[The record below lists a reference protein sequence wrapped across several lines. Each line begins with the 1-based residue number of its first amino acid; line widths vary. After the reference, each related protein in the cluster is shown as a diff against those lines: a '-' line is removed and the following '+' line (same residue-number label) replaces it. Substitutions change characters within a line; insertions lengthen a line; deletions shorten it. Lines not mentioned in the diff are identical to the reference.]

1 MAGRYYKAQT
11 LNVVVE
17 VKLSAAEEQEKW
29 LADALNVVKQQ
40 AFYMR
45 RALPPP
51 LPAFADSQDSGNLR
65 EALKYSAQMLSEL
78 RTSKLAPQKY
88 YELCTRLKV
97 HRIRTVPQPCVHG
110 MADIV
115 VCGELQ
121 NLEAFFWDE
130 HKMRGRSCVDLYELV
145 QHAGNI
151 VPRLYLLCTVGAVYI
166 RSKEGP
172 AKEVLSDLSEVCK
185 GVQHPI
191 RGLFLRAHL
200 TQCSRDK
207 LPDTGSEYEGEG
219 GTVVDAVEFL
229 LQNFTEMNKLWVRMQ
244 HQGPATEREKREQER
259 RELRDLVGKNLH
271 LLSQLEGVNL
281 DMYKTVVLPRI
292 LEQGRDSQQYL
303 MDCLIQVFPDDFHL
317 NTLETLLGACPECVH
332 CIHPP
337 SPPLSFP
344 SSLVP
349 FLIGPPFQIV
359 NCRDEIAQQYLMDC
373 LIQVFPDDF
382 HLNTLETLLGA
393 CPELQPS
400 VDVRTIMSQ
409 LMDRLSTFM
418 DKNPD
423 ACLELQ
429 PSVDVRTIMSQL
441 MDRLSTFMD
450 KNPDVSAGSP
460 AIPQRMSAQ
469 CSVKVLHSFPC
480 IFDLLIWRL
489 FFLLPLLPRNHQ
501 ALPHFLEVDAFAKFN
516 SAVSKCLFSLP
527 PIPPPPPLPPSI
539 LPPSGDGGTGGEAA
553 ERRCDG
559 GTGGE
564 AAERRCQPASAAARH
579 ACVLT
584 HTLHRSPTQ
593 FPPPRQLMEAQAEM
607 PLTGVVSLPASLSAA
622 RHASVLTRTLH
633 HPRPHPLPPSSGDG
647 GADGDAAK
655 GCGLVMEAQAEMP
668 LKGVVSLHL
677 ALLQFVLRVHP
688 DRLDYIDQV
697 LAACVGILDA
707 RRQTKD
713 SPTTKQLVALL
724 SAALDKFGPGGV
736 LTVLQ
741 LPHYARV
748 MGHLDHETNKAMAV
762 VIIQNMVK
770 HETTIG
776 DPEKVSYGLIC
787 FSPAALRAGLCLC
800 STNSRLQRDYARVMG
815 HLDHGTNKAMA
826 VVIIQN
832 MVKHETTIGDPEKV
846 ECLLSLVRHLTQ
858 DMDGV
863 PPVDELDMDDFSEE
877 QNLVARLVH
886 LLVNPDPRIQF
897 QPAPSLCFMPS
908 SSVQPAPSLCF
919 MPSSSVQPAP
929 SLCFM
934 PSSSVQPAPS
944 LCFMPS
950 SSVQP
955 APSLCFMPSS
965 ACPHTPP
972 SSERISSRR
981 PVKAA
986 TLSLSVAACVA
997 YCVLHIAPSL
1007 FPPLAYTCQILAI
1020 IRTHL
1025 FKGGQSRL
1033 RFTIPSLVFCSL
1045 QLVHQ
1050 LLSQGSTGADQAL
1063 ATAGAAASQAAMAA
1077 AAAGE
1082 GPVTPL
1088 TLFLF
1093 LHKVVETL
1101 SEFVPPLALKLALEC
1116 AQVASAC
1123 GLEPIAYDLFT
1134 LAFVIYE
1141 EEISDSKAQ
1150 VTALHLIIGTLQRC
1164 HVFAEENRDT
1174 LTHKATGYS
1183 AKLLKKAD
1191 QCRAVCTCAH
1201 LFWSDEENG
1210 PRDGERVVL
1219 CLKRALK
1226 IANAAAQQL
1235 SAAARVPGSHVVL
1248 LVEILNKYLYFFDKG
1263 NPHVTPVVLQG
1274 LIELITS
1281 ELAVDGATVDATVHS
1296 FYRATLAHIK
1306 DQKHKAGAIGKKYAE
1321 IQI

>member
-1 MAGRYYKAQT
+1 MSVSCSSISLPLSQ
-11 LNVVVE
+11 VVE

-45 RALPPP
+45 RALVNVSKIRFPHLVVIPPDLARAAFTESWVYVSPSSTPCRPSHSSSLMSNKLTTVCLPCLPIPLTAPTSRVGCQDSGNLRRPSSTQHRCSFSPPYPITTNRRLPSHPMLSSPP
-51 LPAFADSQDSGNLR
+51 LRSFTCVTYSQDSGNLR

-88 YELCTRLKV
+88 YELY
-97 HRIRTVPQPCVHG
+97 
-110 MADIV
+110 IV

-219 GTVVDAVEFL
+219 GTVMDAVEFL

-292 LEQGRDSQQYL
+292 LEQ
-303 MDCLIQVFPDDFHL
+303 
-317 NTLETLLGACPECVH
+317 
-332 CIHPP
+332 
-337 SPPLSFP
+337 
-344 SSLVP
+344 
-349 FLIGPPFQIV
+349 IV

-423 ACLELQ
+423 A
-429 PSVDVRTIMSQL
+429 
-441 MDRLSTFMD
+441 
-450 KNPDVSAGSP
+450 
-460 AIPQRMSAQ
+460 
-469 CSVKVLHSFPC
+469 
-480 IFDLLIWRL
+480 
-489 FFLLPLLPRNHQ
+489 
-501 ALPHFLEVDAFAKFN
+501 LPHFLEVDAFAKFN
-516 SAVSKCLFSLP
+516 SAVSK
-527 PIPPPPPLPPSI
+527 
-539 LPPSGDGGTGGEAA
+539 
-553 ERRCDG
+553 
-559 GTGGE
+559 
-564 AAERRCQPASAAARH
+564 
-579 ACVLT
+579 
-584 HTLHRSPTQ
+584 
-593 FPPPRQLMEAQAEM
+593 
-607 PLTGVVSLPASLSAA
+607 
-622 RHASVLTRTLH
+622 
-633 HPRPHPLPPSSGDG
+633 
-647 GADGDAAK
+647 
-655 GCGLVMEAQAEMP
+655 VMEAQMEMP

-770 HETTIG
+770 HET
-776 DPEKVSYGLIC
+776 
-787 FSPAALRAGLCLC
+787 A
-800 STNSRLQRDYARVMG
+800 
-815 HLDHGTNKAMA
+815 
-826 VVIIQN
+826 
-832 MVKHETTIGDPEKV
+832 IGDPEKV

-897 QPAPSLCFMPS
+897 Q
-908 SSVQPAPSLCF
+908 
-919 MPSSSVQPAP
+919 
-929 SLCFM
+929 
-934 PSSSVQPAPS
+934 
-944 LCFMPS
+944 
-950 SSVQP
+950 
-955 APSLCFMPSS
+955 
-965 ACPHTPP
+965 
-972 SSERISSRR
+972 
-981 PVKAA
+981 
-986 TLSLSVAACVA
+986 
-997 YCVLHIAPSL
+997 
-1007 FPPLAYTCQILAI
+1007 ILAI

-1050 LLSQGSTGADQAL
+1050 LLAQGITGADQAL
-1063 ATAGAAASQAAMAA
+1063 ATAGAAASQAAMVA

-1191 QCRAVCTCAH
+1191 QCRAVCACAH

-1248 LVEILNKYLYFFDKG
+1248 LVEILN
-1263 NPHVTPVVLQG
+1263 
-1274 LIELITS
+1274 
-1281 ELAVDGATVDATVHS
+1281 
-1296 FYRATLAHIK
+1296 
-1306 DQKHKAGAIGKKYAE
+1306 
-1321 IQI
+1321 

>member
-1 MAGRYYKAQT
+1 MAGRYYKVQT

-281 DMYKTVVLPRI
+281 DMYKTVVLPPHPRADR
-292 LEQGRDSQQYL
+292 EQQGRDSQQYL

-423 ACLELQ
+423 VSGTGSLAIPALMCEPSCLN
-429 PSVDVRTIMSQL
+429 SWT
-441 MDRLSTFMD
+441 RLSTFMD

-469 CSVKVLHSFPC
+469 CSVK
-480 IFDLLIWRL
+480 
-489 FFLLPLLPRNHQ
+489 

-516 SAVSKCLFSLP
+516 SAVSK
-527 PIPPPPPLPPSI
+527 
-539 LPPSGDGGTGGEAA
+539 
-553 ERRCDG
+553 
-559 GTGGE
+559 
-564 AAERRCQPASAAARH
+564 
-579 ACVLT
+579 V
-584 HTLHRSPTQ
+584 
-593 FPPPRQLMEAQAEM
+593 MEAQAER
-607 PLTGVVSLPASLSAA
+607 LLKGVVSLHLLLHAMHVFSLTPFTA
-622 RHASVLTRTLH
+622 
-633 HPRPHPLPPSSGDG
+633 HPHIPPPRQ
-647 GADGDAAK
+647 
-655 GCGLVMEAQAEMP
+655 VMEAQAEMP
-668 LKGVVSLHL
+668 LKGVVSLHLSLLHAMRLFSLAPFTTRAPILFLPHQVIEEQTEMLLKGVVMEAQAEMPLKSVVSLHL

-897 QPAPSLCFMPS
+897 Q
-908 SSVQPAPSLCF
+908 
-919 MPSSSVQPAP
+919 
-929 SLCFM
+929 
-934 PSSSVQPAPS
+934 
-944 LCFMPS
+944 
-950 SSVQP
+950 
-955 APSLCFMPSS
+955 
-965 ACPHTPP
+965 
-972 SSERISSRR
+972 
-981 PVKAA
+981 
-986 TLSLSVAACVA
+986 
-997 YCVLHIAPSL
+997 
-1007 FPPLAYTCQILAI
+1007 ILAI

-1050 LLSQGSTGADQAL
+1050 LLSQGITGADQAL

-1235 SAAARVPGSHVVL
+1235 SSAARVLSRFTAFTPIYHSHPRIPIL
-1248 LVEILNKYLYFFDKG
+1248 LISYPLLPMHQGGAVSQESAQDCQRSSSAALSRCQSARFARGAAGGDSQQG

-1306 DQKHKAGAIGKKYAE
+1306 DQKHKAGAIGEKYAE

>member
-1 MAGRYYKAQT
+1 MVNK
-11 LNVVVE
+11 VVE

-45 RALPPP
+45 RAL
-51 LPAFADSQDSGNLR
+51 DSGNLR

-88 YELCTRLKV
+88 YELY
-97 HRIRTVPQPCVHG
+97 
-110 MADIV
+110 IV

-292 LEQGRDSQQYL
+292 LEQ
-303 MDCLIQVFPDDFHL
+303 
-317 NTLETLLGACPECVH
+317 
-332 CIHPP
+332 
-337 SPPLSFP
+337 
-344 SSLVP
+344 
-349 FLIGPPFQIV
+349 IV

-423 ACLELQ
+423 A
-429 PSVDVRTIMSQL
+429 
-441 MDRLSTFMD
+441 
-450 KNPDVSAGSP
+450 
-460 AIPQRMSAQ
+460 
-469 CSVKVLHSFPC
+469 
-480 IFDLLIWRL
+480 
-489 FFLLPLLPRNHQ
+489 
-501 ALPHFLEVDAFAKFN
+501 LPHFLEVDAFAKFN
-516 SAVSKCLFSLP
+516 SAVSK
-527 PIPPPPPLPPSI
+527 
-539 LPPSGDGGTGGEAA
+539 
-553 ERRCDG
+553 
-559 GTGGE
+559 
-564 AAERRCQPASAAARH
+564 
-579 ACVLT
+579 
-584 HTLHRSPTQ
+584 
-593 FPPPRQLMEAQAEM
+593 
-607 PLTGVVSLPASLSAA
+607 
-622 RHASVLTRTLH
+622 
-633 HPRPHPLPPSSGDG
+633 
-647 GADGDAAK
+647 
-655 GCGLVMEAQAEMP
+655 VMEAQTEMP

-776 DPEKVSYGLIC
+776 DPEKV
-787 FSPAALRAGLCLC
+787 
-800 STNSRLQRDYARVMG
+800 
-815 HLDHGTNKAMA
+815 
-826 VVIIQN
+826 
-832 MVKHETTIGDPEKV
+832 

-897 QPAPSLCFMPS
+897 Q
-908 SSVQPAPSLCF
+908 
-919 MPSSSVQPAP
+919 
-929 SLCFM
+929 
-934 PSSSVQPAPS
+934 
-944 LCFMPS
+944 
-950 SSVQP
+950 
-955 APSLCFMPSS
+955 
-965 ACPHTPP
+965 
-972 SSERISSRR
+972 
-981 PVKAA
+981 
-986 TLSLSVAACVA
+986 
-997 YCVLHIAPSL
+997 
-1007 FPPLAYTCQILAI
+1007 ILAI

-1050 LLSQGSTGADQAL
+1050 LLAQGITGADQAL
-1063 ATAGAAASQAAMAA
+1063 ATAGVVASQAAMAA

-1191 QCRAVCTCAH
+1191 QCRAVCACAH

-1281 ELAVDGATVDATVHS
+1281 ELAVDGTTVDATVHS
-1296 FYRATLAHIK
+1296 FHRATLAHIK
-1306 DQKHKAGAIGKKYAE
+1306 DQKHKAGAIGEKYSE

>member
-1 MAGRYYKAQT
+1 MAGRYYKVQT

-292 LEQGRDSQQYL
+292 LEQQGRDSQQYL

-423 ACLELQ
+423 A
-429 PSVDVRTIMSQL
+429 
-441 MDRLSTFMD
+441 
-450 KNPDVSAGSP
+450 
-460 AIPQRMSAQ
+460 
-469 CSVKVLHSFPC
+469 
-480 IFDLLIWRL
+480 
-489 FFLLPLLPRNHQ
+489 
-501 ALPHFLEVDAFAKFN
+501 LPHFLEVDAFAKFN
-516 SAVSKCLFSLP
+516 SAVSK
-527 PIPPPPPLPPSI
+527 
-539 LPPSGDGGTGGEAA
+539 
-553 ERRCDG
+553 
-559 GTGGE
+559 
-564 AAERRCQPASAAARH
+564 
-579 ACVLT
+579 
-584 HTLHRSPTQ
+584 
-593 FPPPRQLMEAQAEM
+593 
-607 PLTGVVSLPASLSAA
+607 
-622 RHASVLTRTLH
+622 
-633 HPRPHPLPPSSGDG
+633 
-647 GADGDAAK
+647 
-655 GCGLVMEAQAEMP
+655 VMEAQAEMP
-668 LKGVVSLHL
+668 LKSVVSLHL

-776 DPEKVSYGLIC
+776 DPEKV
-787 FSPAALRAGLCLC
+787 
-800 STNSRLQRDYARVMG
+800 
-815 HLDHGTNKAMA
+815 
-826 VVIIQN
+826 
-832 MVKHETTIGDPEKV
+832 

-897 QPAPSLCFMPS
+897 Q
-908 SSVQPAPSLCF
+908 
-919 MPSSSVQPAP
+919 
-929 SLCFM
+929 
-934 PSSSVQPAPS
+934 
-944 LCFMPS
+944 
-950 SSVQP
+950 
-955 APSLCFMPSS
+955 
-965 ACPHTPP
+965 
-972 SSERISSRR
+972 
-981 PVKAA
+981 
-986 TLSLSVAACVA
+986 
-997 YCVLHIAPSL
+997 
-1007 FPPLAYTCQILAI
+1007 ILAI

-1050 LLSQGSTGADQAL
+1050 LLSQGITGADQAL

-1235 SAAARVPGSHVVL
+1235 SSAARVLSRFTAFTPIYHSHPRIPIL
-1248 LVEILNKYLYFFDKG
+1248 LISYPLLPMHQGGAVSQESAQDCQRSSSAALSRCQSARFARGAAGGDSQQG

-1306 DQKHKAGAIGKKYAE
+1306 DQKHKAGAIGEKYAE

>member
-1 MAGRYYKAQT
+1 MVNK
-11 LNVVVE
+11 VVE

-45 RALPPP
+45 RAL
-51 LPAFADSQDSGNLR
+51 DSGNLR

-88 YELCTRLKV
+88 YELY
-97 HRIRTVPQPCVHG
+97 
-110 MADIV
+110 IV

-292 LEQGRDSQQYL
+292 LEQ
-303 MDCLIQVFPDDFHL
+303 
-317 NTLETLLGACPECVH
+317 
-332 CIHPP
+332 
-337 SPPLSFP
+337 
-344 SSLVP
+344 
-349 FLIGPPFQIV
+349 IV

-423 ACLELQ
+423 A
-429 PSVDVRTIMSQL
+429 
-441 MDRLSTFMD
+441 
-450 KNPDVSAGSP
+450 
-460 AIPQRMSAQ
+460 
-469 CSVKVLHSFPC
+469 
-480 IFDLLIWRL
+480 
-489 FFLLPLLPRNHQ
+489 
-501 ALPHFLEVDAFAKFN
+501 LPHFLEVDAFAKFN
-516 SAVSKCLFSLP
+516 SAVSK
-527 PIPPPPPLPPSI
+527 
-539 LPPSGDGGTGGEAA
+539 
-553 ERRCDG
+553 
-559 GTGGE
+559 
-564 AAERRCQPASAAARH
+564 
-579 ACVLT
+579 
-584 HTLHRSPTQ
+584 
-593 FPPPRQLMEAQAEM
+593 
-607 PLTGVVSLPASLSAA
+607 
-622 RHASVLTRTLH
+622 
-633 HPRPHPLPPSSGDG
+633 
-647 GADGDAAK
+647 
-655 GCGLVMEAQAEMP
+655 VMEAQTEMP

-776 DPEKVSYGLIC
+776 DPEKV
-787 FSPAALRAGLCLC
+787 
-800 STNSRLQRDYARVMG
+800 
-815 HLDHGTNKAMA
+815 
-826 VVIIQN
+826 
-832 MVKHETTIGDPEKV
+832 

-897 QPAPSLCFMPS
+897 Q
-908 SSVQPAPSLCF
+908 
-919 MPSSSVQPAP
+919 
-929 SLCFM
+929 
-934 PSSSVQPAPS
+934 
-944 LCFMPS
+944 
-950 SSVQP
+950 
-955 APSLCFMPSS
+955 
-965 ACPHTPP
+965 
-972 SSERISSRR
+972 
-981 PVKAA
+981 
-986 TLSLSVAACVA
+986 
-997 YCVLHIAPSL
+997 
-1007 FPPLAYTCQILAI
+1007 ILAI

-1045 QLVHQ
+1045 QLVQQ
-1050 LLSQGSTGADQAL
+1050 LLSQGITGADQAL
-1063 ATAGAAASQAAMAA
+1063 ETAGAAASQAAMAA

-1174 LTHKATGYS
+1174 LTHKTTGYS

-1191 QCRAVCTCAH
+1191 QCRAVCACAH

-1281 ELAVDGATVDATVHS
+1281 ELAVDGSTVDATVHS
-1296 FYRATLAHIK
+1296 FFRATLAHIR
-1306 DQKHKAGAIGKKYAE
+1306 DQKHKAGALGEKYSE